1 MEEDKTKEKI
11 EQSERLVEGNVKLF
25 LLAPANFTQIE
36 SSSKNLTALLKVVG
50 SGLIAKICFIL
61 NAIGS
66 PVLQE
71 YSSCGAHEP
80 SFQYWLL
87 KNNRG

>member
-11 EQSERLVEGNVKLF
+11 EQSERLVEGNVKSF
-25 LLAPANFTQIE
+25 LLAPANFTQME
-36 SSSKNLTALLKVVG
+36 RSSKNLTALLKVLG
-50 SGLIAKICFIL
+50 SRLIAKVYFIL

-71 YSSCGAHEP
+71 HSSCGAHEP
-80 SFQYWLL
+80 SFQYWLS
-87 KNNRG
+87 KNNRE

>member
-36 SSSKNLTALLKVVG
+36 SSSKNLTA
-50 SGLIAKICFIL
+50 
-61 NAIGS
+61 
-66 PVLQE
+66 
-71 YSSCGAHEP
+71 
-80 SFQYWLL
+80 
-87 KNNRG
+87 